1 MIHLWFLIFV
11 SQIYI
16 DRSKSSLNLS
26 RGISNSSKKSLKEK
40 KEDFQH
46 RVKKLKDKL
55 DSTKNNK
62 RLNREYPNQK
72 YNQTSF
78 LKNNTS
84 GLNNYTVVREGS
96 MSPTSLGGTSSCANY
111 QQNHARWN
119 TAGGLC
125 RNFNPQMVLSTTN
138 DINRFQNISY
148 FSAISNWNKNYNVD
162 YLPDYK
168 RDGATLLVD
177 RIKRLLRKNFKPL
190 KIFLQSRNRIT
201 DMQYANRAGLNTSYS
216 TIQSGINK
224 KRNMRNKSRS
234 NTRKVSNSRKSNKS
248 WR

>member
-1 MIHLWFLIFV
+1 
-11 SQIYI
+11 
-16 DRSKSSLNLS
+16 
-26 RGISNSSKKSLKEK
+26 
-40 KEDFQH
+40 
-46 RVKKLKDKL
+46 
-55 DSTKNNK
+55 
-62 RLNREYPNQK
+62 
-72 YNQTSF
+72 
-78 LKNNTS
+78 
-84 GLNNYTVVREGS
+84 
-96 MSPTSLGGTSSCANY
+96 
-111 QQNHARWN
+111 
-119 TAGGLC
+119 
-125 RNFNPQMVLSTTN
+125 
-138 DINRFQNISY
+138 
-148 FSAISNWNKNYNVD
+148 VD

-248 WR
+248 